1 MTITEGVLIA
11 VVILLVFMIMRSMKA
26 RPAAAAGNAAAAN
39 AAAAKA
45 AATTGGNARTAVAN
59 SPVAILAS
67 AAPPSQANSPV
78 SLLASVA
85 PEGYQAR
92 INRAPVSPGDSSYE
106 GMAQRGL
113 KENQEYFTTCG
124 GADDV
129 KKALDCVCGDTDQA
143 FAKFDYGAE
152 NMDYKDYVAS
162 QAVDDKVIENHLQFV
177 RDRKGLGPE
186 ATFVTGRVFSPDS
199 HDSYDP
205 IPWVGLN
212 RPQYV
217 QQCNPTQVPDIDT
230 NLYKGRRPYCF
241 WS

>member
-26 RPAAAAGNAAAAN
+26 GPAAAAGNAAAAN
-39 AAAAKA
+39 AAVAKA
-45 AATTGGNARTAVAN
+45 AAANATAAAN
-59 SPVAILAS
+59 TAALNAAAAKS
-67 AAPPSQANSPV
+67 AANTPA
-78 SLLASVA
+78 AT
-85 PEGYQAR
+85 EGYKAR
-92 INRAPVSPGDSSYE
+92 INRAPTSPADASYE

-205 IPWVGLN
+205 IPWVGLS